1 MSLLTRCPS
10 CDTTFRV
17 HAPQLSVRGG
27 RVRCGKCNLI
37 FDALTQIVEDEKA
50 SPEFGPSPQ
59 LALFDPA
66 RLAAEAREAAA
77 ARAREAALRSAA
89 SPAQPAA
96 PRVRPRRA
104 TTPAPDEAEFLATRR
119 ERSRFIVL
127 WSLLALL
134 ALLVLGA
141 QVALHF
147 RTDLVLHAPQ
157 LRPQLEIACEML
169 GCQVHLPRVPE
180 LIGIESSE
188 LRFDQKR
195 DSIVRLTALVRNRAP
210 FPQEFPA
217 LELTLTDEKDRPVAR
232 RVLLPTDYLGAT
244 AAQTRLAGGIAPGAE
259 ELINVELELLGLR
272 AAGFRLYLFYPDTE
286 PT

>member
-17 HAPQLSVRGG
+17 HAPQLSARGG
-27 RVRCGKCNLI
+27 RVRCGKCSLI
-37 FDALTQIVEDEKA
+37 FDALTQVVEEDSTA
-50 SPEFGPSPQ
+50 PEVGPSPQ
-59 LALFDPA
+59 LPLFDPA
-66 RLAAEAREAAA
+66 RLAAEARDAAA
-77 ARAREAALRSAA
+77 ARAREAAVRSATSA
-89 SPAQPAA
+89 RAPAVT
-96 PRVRPRRA
+96 RVRRPS
-104 TTPAPDEAEFLATRR
+104 TPTPDEAAFLATRR

-134 ALLVLGA
+134 ALIVLAA
-141 QVALHF
+141 QAVVHF

-157 LRPQLEIACEML
+157 LRPQLEIICEML
-169 GCQVHLPRVPE
+169 GCQVHLPREPD

-195 DSIVRLTALVRNRAP
+195 DSVIRLTALVRNRAP

-232 RVLLPTDYLGAT
+232 RVLLPTDYLGAKG
-244 AAQTRLAGGIAPGAE
+244 AQARLASGIAPGAE
-259 ELINVELELLGLR
+259 DVVNVELELLGLR
-272 AAGFRLYLFYPDTE
+272 AAGFRLYLFYPE
-286 PT
+286 GNSR

>member
-17 HAPQLSVRGG
+17 QAPQLSARGG
-27 RVRCGKCNLI
+27 RVRCGKCSLI
-37 FDALTQIVEDEKA
+37 FDALTQIVEEDGA
-50 SPEFGPSPQ
+50 APEVGPSPQ

-66 RLAAEAREAAA
+66 RLAAEARDAAA
-77 ARAREAALRSAA
+77 ARAREAAVRSPTSA
-89 SPAQPAA
+89 SAPAV
-96 PRVRPRRA
+96 PRVRRA
-104 TTPAPDEAEFLATRR
+104 TTPTPDEAAFLATRR

-134 ALLVLGA
+134 ALVVLAA
-141 QVALHF
+141 QATVHF
-147 RTDLVLHAPQ
+147 RTELVLNAPQ
-157 LRPQLEIACEML
+157 IRPQLEIVCEML
-169 GCQVHLPRVPE
+169 GCQVHLPREPD

-188 LRFDQKR
+188 LRFDQQR
-195 DSIVRLTALVRNRAP
+195 DSIIRLTALVRNRAT

-232 RVLLPTDYLGAT
+232 RVLMPADYLGAKD
-244 AAQTRLAGGIAPGAE
+244 ARTRLARGIAPGAE
-259 ELINVELELLGLR
+259 EVINVELELLGLR
-272 AAGFRLYLFYPDTE
+272 AAGFRLYLFYPEVE